1 VGLTRK
7 GQATRDRIISAASRL
22 MLEQGVAR
30 TTIEDIQNAA
40 GVSPSQ
46 LYHYFPGKNAL
57 VLAVIDH
64 QTGQVMDVQHQGL
77 DRLDNFDA
85 LNGWRDL
92 MVGILTKVQCAGG
105 CPLGSLASDLSETD
119 PVARVQLA
127 NAFAMWEEL
136 IRDGLTQMQ
145 KSGELSDSADTE
157 ELALAMLAAVQ
168 GGLLLSQIRRDT
180 KPLEK
185 AVDTMIAHLRSL
197 AEQRGVLAGPALQGA
212 RGVPLI

>member
-1 VGLTRK
+1 MGLTRK
-7 GQATRDRIISAASRL
+7 GQATRERIVSAASRL

-40 GVSPSQ
+40 QVSPSQ
-46 LYHYFPGKNAL
+46 LYHYFPGKHAL

-77 DRLDNFDA
+77 DQLDSFPA
-85 LNGWRDL
+85 LKSWRDL

-105 CPLGSLASDLSETD
+105 CPLGLLASDLAEAD

-127 NAFAMWEEL
+127 NAFAMWE
-136 IRDGLTQMQ
+136 GLLREGLEQMQ
-145 KSGELSDSADTE
+145 ERGELSKTADAE

-168 GGLLLSQIRRDT
+168 GGLLLSQVRRDP
-180 KPLEK
+180 KPLVT
-185 AVDTMIAHLRSL
+185 AVDTMIAHLRTL
-197 AEQRGVLAGPALQGA
+197 AA
-212 RGVPLI
+212 

>member
-1 VGLTRK
+1 MGLTRK
-7 GQATRDRIISAASRL
+7 GQATRERIVSAASQL
-22 MLEQGVAR
+22 MLDQGVAR

-40 GVSPSQ
+40 QVSPSQ

-77 DRLDNFDA
+77 DQLDSFPA
-85 LNGWRDL
+85 LKGWRDL

-105 CPLGSLASDLSETD
+105 CPLGSLASDLAEAD

-127 NAFAMWEEL
+127 NAFAMWE
-136 IRDGLTQMQ
+136 GLLREGLEQMQ
-145 KSGELSDSADTE
+145 ERGELSKTADAD

-168 GGLLLSQIRRDT
+168 GGLLLSQVRRDP
-180 KPLEK
+180 KPLET
-185 AVDTMIAHLRSL
+185 AVDTMIAYLRTL
-197 AEQRGVLAGPALQGA
+197 AA
-212 RGVPLI
+212 